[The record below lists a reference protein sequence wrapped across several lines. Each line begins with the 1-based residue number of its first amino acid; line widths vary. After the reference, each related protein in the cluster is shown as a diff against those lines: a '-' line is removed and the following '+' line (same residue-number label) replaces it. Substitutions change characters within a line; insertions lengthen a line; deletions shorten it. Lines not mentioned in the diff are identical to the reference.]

1 MLGIQRDLLH
11 LVNKTRS
18 DLFYYE
24 TIPVYLSIDDRHA
37 REIQNLNYILLD
49 NVNFAC
55 KFFISAPL
63 NSFIHAQFT
72 ELLLPTT
79 CQASHVKLYS
89 SFSRNNSTNL
99 AQWANLGQSP
109 FLRLCSTTPPLTETE
124 TTTSTNENS
133 STGNLSYVFV
143 FFFYLKYNKAYFYT
157 SFENF
162 QQNQVV

>member
-1 MLGIQRDLLH
+1 MTASIETGSMLGVQRDLLH
-11 LVNKTRS
+11 LVNKTRG

-24 TIPVYLSIDDRHA
+24 TIPTYLSVDDRQA

-63 NSFIHAQFT
+63 NTFIHAQFT

-109 FLRLCSTTPPLTETE
+109 FLRLCSTTTPSTETE
-124 TTTSTNENS
+124 TTITTNENL
-133 STGNLSYVFV
+133 STGNLPVLV
-143 FFFYLKYNKAYFYT
+143 FF
-157 SFENF
+157 
-162 QQNQVV
+162 

>member
-1 MLGIQRDLLH
+1 MALADKTGTMLGVQRDLLH

-24 TIPVYLSIDDRHA
+24 TIPVYLSIDDRQA

-63 NSFIHAQFT
+63 NTFIHVQFA
-72 ELLLPTT
+72 ELMLPTT

-99 AQWANLGQSP
+99 AQWANLAQP
-109 FLRLCSTTPPLTETE
+109 NPAFLRLCSTTSPSP
-124 TTTSTNENS
+124 TTTNEN
-133 STGNLSYVFV
+133 GKKLSK
-143 FFFYLKYNKAYFYT
+143 L
-157 SFENF
+157 F
-162 QQNQVV
+162 QRLSKL